1 MKRMLPFLSLL
12 LLLSMVLSFVPQAN
26 AATAPTVNI
35 MTYNLKNSNY
45 NFPAVTSMAKDNG
58 ADIVCMQEVSGLQYL
73 GMNTAMSLAGYGNT
87 LGKSSGK
94 NSILEADEY
103 LPIYYKEDKYKAY
116 AWGSFW
122 LSDTIN
128 EESKFSDSAY
138 FRICT
143 WGCYQLIGSENY
155 ILVFNT
161 HLDFGVDLQIR
172 QLNVILEQMV
182 AISNKYFKA
191 KNHMIFLGDLNCA
204 NTSTTLKYFEG
215 DTPYQG
221 KSNNYTMQ
229 RFDEARQIAA
239 KTTPN
244 SFGTYHTQP
253 SEGPTMDLDHI
264 YVTHSG
270 FRCDSYAVLS
280 NAAGSD
286 HLPVLANLRFKTETS
301 HSYNYRWSSADTH
314 KVGCTNCNYSKSEKC
329 SYVGDYC
336 KYCGGS
342 SKPQTFELVTS
353 ADQISTGRYLMV
365 SAATG
370 ANPGSSPYYMGTV
383 IPDGNYN
390 AMQSMGLNYSSMP
403 QSITLDGGVV
413 ASSVWYLSGTHSK
426 FTLSDAV
433 GNTLNHKNR
442 DLYLNRDA
450 VTYWNADFSTSA
462 GHFAIKE
469 NSSAYLAIRTD
480 LATIGHTNSPG
491 PLFGCVNNTS
501 TGNYKIFL
509 YRDISYCAHSNLT
522 STVYP
527 PTCTEQGYTLRS
539 CPDCSFSETINF
551 VSPTGHHYSSFVVPP
566 TETSAGYTSHVCE
579 NCGIGYNDTFVDPI
593 YTLSFSVP
601 HGVDPIASMKNT
613 EPLVLPKVTGHPTL
627 AGQDF
632 TFLGWTVLEQDRV
645 QSANLTSQI
654 FTPGTTVTISANVTL
669 RAVYGYHQGTGYTER
684 VFTLYDGSR
693 SLRINDRV
701 ILVATDYDYA
711 MSTTQNSTNRGATA
725 IKRSSDKLTISTT
738 SEPVAIFTLGWGA
751 SGSAQTGQLSF
762 KDSKGYLRVQNSSAN
777 TLGTSQTLDANASW
791 SLTRYTSSNT
801 HGLANVGASSNNVI
815 RYNSESNFFAC
826 YNAGYQNT
834 IQIYYMTSEYDP
846 TQYYTTVF
854 PAEWCSHGETTL
866 ANAKAPT
873 CEAQGYTGDK
883 VCAICNTL
891 LEEGTAIAATGHSY
905 SYIPSDPGSHN
916 KVCDLCG
923 DSIAQFCNYEEGTC
937 ICGSR
942 PTQTLSEPKLTFT
955 NHSLSLASSIQVH
968 FIIPDQY
975 LTYDSYR
982 ILIEKDIYDDFGLI
996 TETKTYTFTAFDK
1009 YGTNYSKV
1017 VLDEVY
1023 ATEMVS
1029 SLRATIYGY
1038 RNGVEYVGETDHYS
1052 IQTYALNQLHKSASG
1067 AKLKTL
1073 CVDLL
1078 NYGAEAQNYKSYNLL
1093 TMANEPLT
1101 AEERT
1106 LASDPDSLTPVNI
1119 KTVTDE
1125 AGSAYTFTGN
1135 ALQMGNKVE
1144 LIFVFT
1150 KGENLEVEVSYQRA
1164 DGTTFSERYDEES
1177 FRLYNNDT
1185 YYSLTVDS
1193 LNASE
1198 MSIPVTAKLYC
1209 NGTLQSTC
1217 LYSIESYC
1225 ASRIPKGDA
1234 LAQCCTMMLL
1244 YGNSARAYFQ

>member
-1 MKRMLPFLSLL
+1 MKKLLSVLSVLL
-12 LLLSMVLSFVPQAN
+12 LLGILLGMIPGAQ
-26 AATAPTVNI
+26 AATAPTVNV

-172 QLNVILEQMV
+172 QLNVIMEQMV

-239 KTTPN
+239 KTIPN

-270 FRCDSYAVLS
+270 FQCDSYAVLS
-280 NAAGSD
+280 DAAGSD

-301 HSYNYRWSSADTH
+301 HSYTYRWSTADNH
-314 KVGCTNCNYSKSEKC
+314 KVGCANCNYSKSEKC

-353 ADQISTGRYLMV
+353 LDQVSTGRYLMV
-365 SAATG
+365 TVANG
-370 ANPGSSPYYMGTV
+370 ANPGKSPYYMGTV

-390 AMQSMGLNYSSMP
+390 AMQSMGLSYSALP

-413 ASSVWYLSGTHSK
+413 SSSVWYLSGTHSK

-442 DLYLNRDA
+442 DLYLNKDA
-450 VTYWNADFSTSA
+450 VTYWNADFSTSS

-469 NSSAYLAIRTD
+469 NNSYYLSSRVD
-480 LATIGHTNSPG
+480 LATIGYTNSPG

-509 YRDISYCAHSNLT
+509 YRDISYCGHSNLT
-522 STVYP
+522 TTVYP

-539 CPDCSFSETINF
+539 CPDCSFSETVNF

-566 TETSAGYTSHVCE
+566 TETSAGYTSHICD

-613 EPLVLPKVTGHPTL
+613 EALVLPNVTGWPTL

-654 FTPGTTVTISANVTL
+654 FAPGTAVTISANVTL

-693 SLRINDRV
+693 SLRIGDRV
-701 ILVATDYDYA
+701 ILVATDYNYA
-711 MSTTQNSTNRGATA
+711 MSTAQNSTNRGATA
-725 IKRSSDKLTISTT
+725 ITKSSDKLTVSTT
-738 SEPVAIFTLGWGA
+738 SEPVAIFTLGWGV

-762 KDSKGYLRVQNSSAN
+762 KDEKGYLRVQDSSAN
-777 TLGTSQTLDANASW
+777 TLGTSQTLDTNASW

-801 HGLANVGASSNNVI
+801 HGLTNVGASANNMI

-834 IQIYYMTSEYDP
+834 IQIYYLTSEYDP
-846 TQYYTTVF
+846 TLYYTTVF

-866 ANAKAPT
+866 ANAKNPT
-873 CEAQGYTGDK
+873 CEAQGYTGDRI
-883 VCAICNTL
+883 CTICNTL
-891 LEEGTAIAATGHSY
+891 VEEGTSIPAIGHSY
-905 SYIPSDPGSHN
+905 TYIDLTTGSH
-916 KVCDLCG
+916 KKICSLCG
-923 DSIAQFCNYEEGTC
+923 NTNTETCSYETGTC
-937 ICGSR
+937 ICGSILVVD
-942 PTQTLSEPKLTFT
+942 PYDPNLTFT
-955 NHSLSLASSIQVH
+955 NHSLSLASSIEVN
-968 FIIPDQY
+968 FIIKDQY
-975 LTYDSYR
+975 LVYDSYK
-982 ILIEKDIYDDFGLI
+982 ILIEKDIYDDFGWI
-996 TETKTYTFTAFDK
+996 TETKTYTFTEFSE
-1009 YGTNYSKV
+1009 YSTGYSKI
-1017 VLDEVY
+1017 VLEEVY

-1038 RNGVEYVGETDHYS
+1038 RNGIEVVGDTDHYS
-1052 IQTYALNQLHKSASG
+1052 IQTYALNQLRKASTRDD
-1067 AKLKTL
+1067 LKNL

-1078 NYGAEAQNYKSYNLL
+1078 NYGAAAQNFKNYNLL
-1093 TMANEPLT
+1093 TLANDPLT
-1101 AEERT
+1101 AEEKLR
-1106 LASDPDSLTPVNI
+1106 ASSADSLNLTNI
-1119 KTVTDE
+1119 RTITNE
-1125 AGSAYTFTGN
+1125 PGATCIFEGN

-1144 LIFVFT
+1144 LMFIFSICDDSEIELT
-1150 KGENLEVEVSYQRA
+1150 YKKA
-1164 DGTTFSERYDEES
+1164 DGSTFTGRYDSED
-1177 FRLYNNDT
+1177 FTLYSNGK
-1185 YYSLTVDS
+1185 YYVLTLDQLS
-1193 LNASE
+1193 ASE
-1198 MSIPVTAKLYC
+1198 MSTPVTAKLYC
-1209 NGTLQSTC
+1209 NGVLQSTC

-1234 LAQCCTMMLL
+1234 LAQCCTMMIL
-1244 YGNSARAYFQ
+1244 YGNSARAYFK

>member
-1 MKRMLPFLSLL
+1 MKRMLPLLSLL
-12 LLLSMVLSFVPQAN
+12 LLLSMVLGFIPQAK

-172 QLNVILEQMV
+172 QLNVIMEQMV

-239 KTTPN
+239 KTIPN

-270 FRCDSYAVLS
+270 FRCDSYSVLS

-286 HLPVLANLRFKTETS
+286 HLPVLAKLQFKVKTA
-301 HSYNYRWSSADTH
+301 HNYIYRYNSIGTH
-314 KVGCTNCNYSKSEKC
+314 KVTCDHCNTNKTENCT
-329 SYVGDYC
+329 YVGDYC

-342 SKPQTFELVTS
+342 KKSQTFELVTS
-353 ADQISTGRYLMV
+353 LDQITTGRYLMV
-365 SAATG
+365 SKAMGT
-370 ANPGSSPYYMGTV
+370 NPGSSPYYAGSV
-383 IPDGNYN
+383 IPEGSYN
-390 AMQSMGLNYSSMP
+390 AMQTFGMSYSSLP
-403 QSITLDGGVV
+403 QTITLDGSQT
-413 ASSVWYLSGTHSK
+413 APMVWYLSGTASK
-426 FTLSDAV
+426 FTLSDAM
-433 GNTLNHKNR
+433 GNTLNHKDR
-442 DLYLNRDA
+442 DLYLNKDA
-450 VTYWNADFSTSA
+450 VTYWNAGYSTTE
-462 GHFAIKE
+462 GHCAIKE
-469 NSSAYLAIRTD
+469 NNSYYLAIRVD
-480 LATIGHTNSPG
+480 LATIGQTASAG

-509 YRDISYCAHSNLT
+509 YRDISYCEHKNLT
-522 STVYP
+522 TTVCP
-527 PTCTEQGYTLRS
+527 PTCTEQGYTTYS
-539 CPDCSFSETINF
+539 CPDCSFSETKDF
-551 VSPTGHHYSSFVVPP
+551 VAATGHRYTSYVVPP

-579 NCGIGYNDTFVDPI
+579 GCGISYNDSFVDPI

-601 HGVDPIASMKNT
+601 HGVEPIPSIKNT
-613 EPLVLPKVTGHPTL
+613 ETMVLPNVTGRPTL

-654 FTPGTTVTISANVTL
+654 FAPGTTVTISANVTL
-669 RAVYGYHQGTGYTER
+669 RAVYGYHQGTGDIER

-693 SLRINDRV
+693 SLRINDRI
-701 ILVATDYDYA
+701 ILVAVDSDTA
-711 MSTTQNSTNRGATA
+711 MSTVQNGTNRGATPVT
-725 IKRSSDKLTISTT
+725 RSSDKLTISTT
-738 SEPVAIFTLGWGA
+738 SEPVAIFTLGWGV
-751 SGSAQTGQLSF
+751 SGNAQTSQLSF
-762 KDSKGYLRVQNSSAN
+762 KDSKGYLRVQDASSN
-777 TLGTSQTLDANASW
+777 TLGTSSTLDAYATW
-791 SLTRYTSSNT
+791 GMTRYTSNNAIALT
-801 HGLANVGASSNNVI
+801 NIGASSNNVI
-815 RYNSESNFFAC
+815 RYNSGSNFFAC
-826 YNAGYQNT
+826 YDSGNQSQ
-834 IQIYYMTSEYDP
+834 IQIYYMTSEFDP
-846 TQYYTTVF
+846 TLYYTTVF
-854 PAEWCSHGETTL
+854 PPEWCSHGETAL

-873 CEAQGYTGDK
+873 CEAQGYTGDRI
-883 VCAICNTL
+883 CTICNTL
-891 LEEGTAIAATGHSY
+891 VEEGTSIPATGHSY
-905 SYIPSDPGSHN
+905 SYTDLGNGTHK
-916 KVCDLCG
+916 KVCALCG
-923 DSIAQFCNYEEGTC
+923 SASTDTCAYENGLC
-937 ICGSR
+937 ICGSILAID
-942 PTQTLSEPKLTFT
+942 PYDPNLTFT
-955 NHSLSLASSIQVH
+955 NHTLSLASSIQVN
-968 FIIPDQY
+968 FIIKSQY
-975 LTYDSYR
+975 LIYDSYK
-982 ILIEKDIYDDFGLI
+982 IVIEKDIYDDFGWI
-996 TETKTYTFTAFDK
+996 TETKTYTFTDFEVHSAG
-1009 YGTNYSKV
+1009 YHKV
-1017 VLDEVY
+1017 VLEEVF

-1038 RNGVEYVGETDHYS
+1038 RHGMECVGDTDSYS
-1052 IQTYALNQLHKSASG
+1052 VQTYALNQVRKASASG
-1067 AKLKTL
+1067 KLKTL

-1078 NYGAEAQNYKSYNLL
+1078 NYGAAAQNYKNYNIL
-1093 TMANEPLT
+1093 TLANDPLT

-1106 LASDPDSLTPVNI
+1106 LASTTDSLHLSNI
-1119 KTVTDE
+1119 KTVTN
-1125 AGSAYTFTGN
+1125 APGAVYTFAGN

-1144 LIFVFT
+1144 LIFVFS
-1150 KGENLEVEVSYQRA
+1150 KADDLEVEITYKKA
-1164 DGTTFSERYDEES
+1164 DGTTYTHRYDADT
-1177 FRLYNNDT
+1177 FRPYQNNN
-1185 YYSLTVDS
+1185 YYAITVDC
-1193 LNASE
+1193 LEASE
-1198 MSIPVTAKLYC
+1198 MSTPITAKLYHK
-1209 NGTLQSTC
+1209 GTLQSTC

-1225 ASRIPKGDA
+1225 AGRVHTGDS
-1234 LAQCCTMMLL
+1234 LAQCCTMMML
-1244 YGNSARAYFQ
+1244 YGNSARNYFK